1 VDASIQTLPIAAV
14 HELLFFEGDNS
25 LIMPEIARDCRYT
38 EYFRWRRFTG
48 ANASKRSEAH
58 MRRREFIAGVGFAA
72 ASASWPLAARAQQAK
87 KIPVLGVLWHAEN
100 AEGEIGRVEALRR
113 GLEEFGRVEGKNIK
127 IIDTFA
133 AEQYERFD
141 INAVRLAAVPVDVL
155 FAHTQP
161 AAMAAHRATDKIPIV
176 FTWVPD
182 PVQIGLV
189 ASLNRPGG
197 NITGFSNVAVDLS
210 GKKLQMM
217 KEVTGSSRLGFLA
230 NGNDANIAS
239 RSAQALKAAAVSLA
253 IALHVIE
260 VRGANEIDAA
270 FDEFARREVGGVI
283 TQPDAL
289 FFNERKHI
297 AQLAIDRKLATL
309 GHVEELADDGF
320 LMTLGPSGVLMIQHA
335 ASYVDKIL
343 NGTPPGELPVELPTK
358 IDLVINNQTASKL
371 GLTVP
376 PGLLVAAERV
386 VG

>member
-1 VDASIQTLPIAAV
+1 
-14 HELLFFEGDNS
+14 
-25 LIMPEIARDCRYT
+25 
-38 EYFRWRRFTG
+38 
-48 ANASKRSEAH
+48 
-58 MRRREFIAGVGFAA
+58 MRRREFIAGLGGVA
-72 ASASWPLAARAQQAK
+72 ASATWPTIARAQQSR

-100 AEGEIGRVEALRR
+100 AEGELGRLEALRA
-113 GLEEFGRVEGKNIK
+113 GLEDAGRIEGKNIK

-141 INAVRLAAVPVDVL
+141 INAAGLVAVPVDIL

-182 PVQIGLV
+182 PVQAGLV

-217 KEVTGSSRLGFLA
+217 KEVTASSRLGFLA

-239 RSAQALKAAAVSLA
+239 RSAQALKSAAA
-253 IALHVIE
+253 ALDIDLQVIQ
-260 VRGANEIDAA
+260 VQRSGEIDSA
-270 FDEFARREVGGVI
+270 FDEFARQKHSGVI

-297 AQLAIDRKLATL
+297 AKLAIERRIATL

-320 LMTLGPSGVLMIQHA
+320 LMTFGPSGVVMIRHA
-335 ASYVDKIL
+335 ATYVDKIL
-343 NGTPPGELPVELPTK
+343 NGTAPGELPVELPTK
-358 IDLVINNQTASKL
+358 IDLVINNETAKTL
-371 GLTVP
+371 GLTISP
-376 PGLLVAAERV
+376 ALMIAAERV
-386 VG
+386 IG

>member
-1 VDASIQTLPIAAV
+1 
-14 HELLFFEGDNS
+14 
-25 LIMPEIARDCRYT
+25 
-38 EYFRWRRFTG
+38 
-48 ANASKRSEAH
+48 
-58 MRRREFIAGVGFAA
+58 MRRREFIAGLGGVA
-72 ASASWPLAARAQQAK
+72 ASATWPTIARAQPSR

-100 AEGEIGRVEALRR
+100 AEGETGRLEALRA
-113 GLEEFGRVEGKNIK
+113 GLEELGRIEGKNIE

-141 INAVRLAAVPVDVL
+141 TNTASLMAVPVDVL

-182 PVQIGLV
+182 PVQAGLV

-230 NGNDANIAS
+230 NGNDANVATG
-239 RSAQALKAAAVSLA
+239 SAQALKSAAS
-253 IALHVIE
+253 ALDIDLQVIQ
-260 VRGANEIDAA
+260 VQSSSEIEQA
-270 FDEFARREVGGVI
+270 FDEFARQKRSGVI

-297 AQLAIDRKLATL
+297 AKLAIARRMATL

-320 LMTLGPSGVLMIQHA
+320 LMSFGPSGVLMIRHA
-335 ASYVDKIL
+335 ATYVDKIL
-343 NGTPPGELPVELPTK
+343 NGTAPGELPVELPTK
-358 IDLVINNQTASKL
+358 IDLVINNDTAKAL
-371 GLTVP
+371 GLAISP
-376 PGLLVAAERV
+376 ALMIAAERV
-386 VG
+386 IG

>member
-1 VDASIQTLPIAAV
+1 MPI
-14 HELLFFEGDNS
+14 
-25 LIMPEIARDCRYT
+25 
-38 EYFRWRRFTG
+38 
-48 ANASKRSEAH
+48 KRSEAH
-58 MRRREFIAGVGFAA
+58 MRRREFIAGVGYAA

-87 KIPVLGVLWHAEN
+87 KLPIVGVLWHAED

-127 IIDTFA
+127 IIDTYA

-141 INAVRLAAVPVDVL
+141 VNAVRLAAMPVDIL

-217 KEVTGSSRLGFLA
+217 KEVTASSRLGFLA
-230 NGNDANIAS
+230 NGNDANVAS
-239 RSAQALKAAAVSLA
+239 RSTQALKAAAASLA
-253 IALHVIE
+253 IELQVIE
-260 VRGANEIDAA
+260 VRGANEIDPA
-270 FDEFARREVGGVI
+270 FDDFARQGVSGVI

-297 AQLAIDRKLATL
+297 AKLAIDRKMATL

-343 NGTPPGELPVELPTK
+343 NGTPPGELPVELPTR
-358 IDLVINNQTASKL
+358 IDLVINTQTAGKL
-371 GLTVP
+371 GHTVP
-376 PGLLVAAERV
+376 PALFVAAERV

>member
-1 VDASIQTLPIAAV
+1 
-14 HELLFFEGDNS
+14 
-25 LIMPEIARDCRYT
+25 M
-38 EYFRWRRFTG
+38 
-48 ANASKRSEAH
+48 
-58 MRRREFIAGVGFAA
+58 
-72 ASASWPLAARAQQAK
+72 
-87 KIPVLGVLWHAEN
+87 GVLWHAEN
-100 AEGEIGRVEALRR
+100 AEGEIGRVDALRD
-113 GLEEFGRVEGKNIK
+113 GLKDFGWIEGKNIR

-141 INAVRLAAVPVDVL
+141 TNVAGLLALPLDLL

-217 KEVTGSSRLGFLA
+217 KEVTASTRLGFLA
-230 NGNDANIAS
+230 NGNNSNVAS
-239 RSAQALKAAAVSLA
+239 RSAQALKSAAISLEMQ
-253 IALHVIE
+253 VIE
-260 VRGANEIDAA
+260 VRGSDEIDRA
-270 FDEFARREVGGVI
+270 FDEFARQKVGGVI

-297 AQLAIDRKLATL
+297 ARLAIERRMATL

-320 LMTLGPSGVLMIQHA
+320 LMTLGPSGVLMIRHA

-343 NGTPPGELPVELPTK
+343 NGTAPGELPVELPTK
-358 IDLVINNQTASKL
+358 IDLIINNKTADAL
-371 GLTVP
+371 GLAISP
-376 PGLLVAAERV
+376 ALLIAADRV
-386 VG
+386 IG

>member
-1 VDASIQTLPIAAV
+1 
-14 HELLFFEGDNS
+14 
-25 LIMPEIARDCRYT
+25 
-38 EYFRWRRFTG
+38 
-48 ANASKRSEAH
+48 
-58 MRRREFIAGVGFAA
+58 MRRREFIVGVGGAT
-72 ASASWPLAARAQQAK
+72 ASALWPIAARAQQTK
-87 KIPVLGVLWHAEN
+87 KIPVVGVLWHAEN
-100 AEGEIGRVEALRR
+100 AEGEIGRIEALRR
-113 GLEEFGRVEGKNIK
+113 GLEDFGRIEGKNIK
-127 IIDTFA
+127 IIDTYA

-141 INAVRLAAVPVDVL
+141 TNAAALVALPVDLL

-182 PVQIGLV
+182 PVQAGLV

-217 KEVTGSSRLGFLA
+217 QEVTGSPHLGFLA

-239 RSAQALKAAAVSLA
+239 RSAQALKSAAASLE
-253 IALHVIE
+253 IELQVIQ
-260 VRGANEIDAA
+260 VREAGEIDHA
-270 FDEFARREVGGVI
+270 FDEFARQKLGGVI

-297 AQLAIDRKLATL
+297 AGLAIERRMATL

-320 LMTLGPSGVLMIQHA
+320 LMTFGPSGVLMIRHA

-343 NGTPPGELPVELPTK
+343 GGSAPGELPVELPTK
-358 IDLVINNQTASKL
+358 IDLVINNKTANAL
-371 GLTVP
+371 GLAIP
-376 PGLLVAAERV
+376 PGLLIAAERV